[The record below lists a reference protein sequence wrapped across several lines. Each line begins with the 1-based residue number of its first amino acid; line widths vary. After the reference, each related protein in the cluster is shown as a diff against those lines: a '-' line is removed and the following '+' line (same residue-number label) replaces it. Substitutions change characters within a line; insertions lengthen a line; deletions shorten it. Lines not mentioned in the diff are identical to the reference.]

1 MIGMSGRP
9 KEAKELMS
17 LAMNG
22 RPEMSEFTL
31 GNDVLNFETEDNNE
45 NAENV
50 RPTENVKE
58 KSAVDVKKKKL
69 DDSLSGEKSVHVSGR
84 ASEIQ

>member
-17 LAMNG
+17 LAING
-22 RPEMSEFTL
+22 RPEISEATL
-31 GNDVLNFETEDNNE
+31 GNGVLNFETEDNNE

-50 RPTENVKE
+50 RPTENIKQI
-58 KSAVDVKKKKL
+58 SAVDVKKKKL
-69 DDSLSGEKSVHVSGR
+69 DDSLSGEKSVYVSGGD
-84 ASEIQ
+84 SEIR